1 MNTLQTVLQLKK
13 LLLNSRPFRNSQKVF
28 NLIALLETDLTPPP
42 VEENI
47 DTQVELEK
55 EMNKQVTETVKN
67 VENETLSTTKTR
79 RKSKK
84 STN

>member
-67 VENETLSTTKTR
+67 VENETPSTTKTR